1 MVVRM
6 KINAFDLF
14 LKQKRFD
21 LIFKY
26 LYLKNKSKDI
36 KTQTLLSLIFD
47 MFHRKDDNIFDFYT
61 DLYVKHIRA
70 FNGFHEENPSDGKP
84 KESKEDFINSFD
96 NLYKNM
102 SKKGFDK
109 KISMI
114 PVGENGD
121 IVDGAHRLVCAAFL
135 GLDVDVIRVSRAN
148 TFNYQFFQKNGLDP
162 CFADYA
168 TMEYVKLNPNAYI
181 VNLQPITPTS
191 FDWPV
196 EQILEKY
203 GFIYYKKNINVTLN
217 GLINLKK
224 LSYGSCWEKN
234 STWIGTPD
242 NGFAGAVNHAK
253 KSFGNN
259 PLRTY
264 VFVCDDFQKVV
275 AAKSEI
281 RALFD
286 VGNYSV
292 HINDSHEEAIALA
305 QTYFNKNSLHMI
317 NNRSYLYENTKFDDM
332 VDELHKITKYNGID
346 LDDVCG
352 SGSTPLDIYG
362 IRNSKDLDFL
372 YYGQKTFDIKTE
384 TLANH
389 DSELIYYPYSKQEII
404 LNPKCHFYYRGVK
417 FITLD
422 VLYSMKQNRHEF
434 PKDINDCDLIQK
446 FLQ

>member
-1 MVVRM
+1 MVINM
-6 KINAFDLF
+6 KMDAFDLF

-26 LYLKNKSKDI
+26 LYLKNKDKKSNFYE
-36 KTQTLLSLIFD
+36 SL
-47 MFHRKDDNIFDFYT
+47 Y
-61 DLYVKHIRA
+61 LEHIHA
-70 FNGFHEENPSDGKP
+70 FNNFYEENPSDGVP
-84 KESKEDFINSFD
+84 KNTKEDFLNSFNRLYINMLNNGFVAKRYFFRNK
-96 NLYKNM
+96 NL
-102 SKKGFDK
+102 
-109 KISMI
+109 I
-114 PVGENGD
+114 PIGKNGD
-121 IVDGAHRLVCAAFL
+121 VIDGAHRLVCAAVL
-135 GLDVDVIRVSRAN
+135 GLNVTVSHVSKEH
-148 TFNYQFFQKNGLDP
+148 TFDYNFFQKKGLDP
-162 CFADYA
+162 YYADYA
-168 TMEYVKLNPNAYI
+168 AMEYVKLNPNAYI
-181 VNLQPITPTS
+181 VNLQPVIPTS

-234 STWIGTPD
+234 CTWIGTPD

-253 KSFGNN
+253 QSSGNN
-259 PLRTY
+259 PLRAY
-264 VFVCDDFQKVV
+264 VFVCDNLEKVL
-275 AAKSEI
+275 AAKKEI

-286 VGNYSV
+286 IGNYSV
-292 HINDSHEEAIALA
+292 HVNDTRQEAIALA
-305 QTYFNKNSLHMI
+305 QTYFNENSLHMI
-317 NNRSYLYENTKFDDM
+317 NNRPYLYEDKHFDEM
-332 VDELHKITKYNGID
+332 VDELHKVTKDNDIN
-346 LDDVCG
+346 LDDICG

-372 YYGQKTFDIKTE
+372 YCGQKPFDIKTE